1 MYEKILIPL
10 DGSKESE
17 CIIDHVAMLA
27 KSCGV
32 PGIVLLRVLEPWAHA
47 AAATYLGEET
57 VRNAEE
63 GARRAAEEYLSY
75 ISEPLRSHCGGVQ
88 TAVVQGRAA
97 EAILDYAEKNDVD
110 LIAMSTH
117 GASGPTRWAMGSV
130 TQKVMSQAGVPL
142 LTVTPSSCR
151 P

>member
-1 MYEKILIPL
+1 MERVNRAERGQALVLVVVIMIGLL
-10 DGSKESE
+10 AVVGLAVDGGT
-17 CIIDHVAMLA
+17 AF
-27 KSCGV
+27 
-32 PGIVLLRVLEPWAHA
+32 LERRRMQNAADA
-47 AAATYLGEET
+47 AALSGTRELTKGICG
-57 VRNAEE
+57 NP
-63 GARRAAEEYLSY
+63 GADD
-75 ISEPLRSHCGGVQ
+75 G
-88 TAVVQGRAA
+88 
-97 EAILDYAEKNDVD
+97 AIYQDIIDYAEKNGVD